1 MKATMTLNKK
11 ILLQKREDNNGYGG
25 GYICTAEKTVC
36 ASVQLPGLTL
46 QNNSEFAGRKT
57 DLTVH
62 LWRREFD
69 TAEYTHAVIGGT
81 VYRIDR
87 DGASANDLY
96 VKLSLERG

>member
-46 QNNSEFAGRKT
+46 QNNSEFAGRRT
-57 DLTVH
+57 DMTAH
-62 LWRREFD
+62 LWRRDFD
-69 TAEYTHAVIGGT
+69 TDSYTHAVIGGT
-81 VYRIDR
+81 VYRINSV
-87 DGASANDLY
+87 GASVNDLFI
-96 VKLSLERG
+96 KIGMERN